1 MTSIIAGL
9 VAALFVWALQFL
21 ANRGRPAR
29 AKGYRELR
37 WPLGIRVLSLAMLP
51 FAGFVVFAASQA
63 RPDQAIAA
71 TVIAICFVLG
81 SVYLAVCVFLT
92 RVWWTFE
99 GIGMEVP
106 FVRRRFVRW
115 DDVEA
120 GGYSAGLQAFYI
132 RGHGTQIWY
141 SPMQSGIAQ
150 LHRFIGRKLNPIAPP
165 HGPGAPASRAR

>member
-9 VAALFVWALQFL
+9 VAALFVWALQIL

-37 WPLGIRVLSLAMLP
+37 WPIGIRILALLMLP
-51 FAGFVVFAASQA
+51 FAGFIVFAASQA
-63 RPDQAIAA
+63 RPDQATIAA
-71 TVIAICFVLG
+71 VVAACFVLG
-81 SVYLAVCVFLT
+81 SVYLAACVFLT

-115 DDVEA
+115 DDVEE
-120 GGYSAGLQAFYI
+120 GGYSAGLQAYYI
-132 RGHGTQIWY
+132 RGHGTRIWY
-141 SPMQSGIAQ
+141 SPMQSGIDQ
-150 LHRFIGRKLNPIAPP
+150 LHRFIGRKLKPVAPP
-165 HGPGAPASRAR
+165 DGPGATASRAR